1 MLLSLCLGFRT
12 IITLWS
18 TEAELLSALYCLHF
32 TGKKKIMLTIIFSHF
47 PLRKVILGTDAKKCY
62 HVFSGADEL

>member
-32 TGKKKIMLTIIFSHF
+32 TGEKKNQADYNFLTFSFKESNFGHRCEKMLPRF
-47 PLRKVILGTDAKKCY
+47 LWC
-62 HVFSGADEL
+62 